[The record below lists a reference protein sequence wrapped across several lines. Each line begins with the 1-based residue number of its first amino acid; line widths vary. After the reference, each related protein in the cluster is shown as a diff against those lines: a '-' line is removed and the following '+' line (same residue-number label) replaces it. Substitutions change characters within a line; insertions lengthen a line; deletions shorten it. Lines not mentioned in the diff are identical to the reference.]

1 MYKWIDHIVVRVKNL
16 DEGLRDYEGKMGL
29 KRREDPKEIPELGM
43 KRAILPLGDDGRFI
57 EICEPMGEGA
67 IGNAMAKYGEGLH
80 LVALGVDD
88 LQAAK
93 AEMKANGARLIE
105 AGKMVFV
112 HPKDGHGVMYQLVER
127 K

>member
-1 MYKWIDHIVVRVKNL
+1 MFKWIDHIVVRVK
-16 DEGLRDYEGKMGL
+16 DIEEGLRDYEGKMGL
-29 KRREDPKEIPELGM
+29 KRREDPKDMPEIGM

-57 EICEPMGEGA
+57 EICEPLGEGA
-67 IGNAMAKYGEGLH
+67 IGSALAKHGEGLH

-93 AEMKANGARLIE
+93 TEMESNGARLIE
-105 AGKMVFV
+105 AGSMVFV

>member
-1 MYKWIDHIVVRVKNL
+1 MYKWIDHIVVRVK
-16 DEGLRDYEGKMGL
+16 DIEEGLQDYEGKMGL

-43 KRAILPLGDDGRFI
+43 KRAILPLGDYGRFI
-57 EICEPMGEGA
+57 EICEPLGEGA
-67 IGNAMAKYGEGLH
+67 IGNALEKHSEGLH

-88 LQAAK
+88 IEAAK
-93 AEMKANGARLIE
+93 AEMQSNGARLIE

>member
-1 MYKWIDHIVVRVKNL
+1 
-16 DEGLRDYEGKMGL
+16 
-29 KRREDPKEIPELGM
+29 M
-43 KRAILPLGDDGRFI
+43 KRAILLLGDYGRFI
-57 EICEPMGEGA
+57 EICDRLAGA
-67 IGNAMAKYGEGLH
+67 IGNALEKHSEGLH

-88 LQAAK
+88 IEAAK
-93 AEMKANGARLIE
+93 AEMQLIE

>member
-1 MYKWIDHIVVRVKNL
+1 MKDIE
-16 DEGLRDYEGKMGL
+16 EGLRDYEGKMGL

-57 EICEPMGEGA
+57 EICEPFGEGA
-67 IGNAMAKYGEGLH
+67 IGSAMEKHGEGLH
-80 LVALGVDD
+80 LVALGVEDIE
-88 LQAAK
+88 AAK
-93 AEMKANGARLIE
+93 TEMKSNGARLIE
-105 AGKMVFV
+105 VGKMVFV

>member
-1 MYKWIDHIVVRVKNL
+1 MYKWIDHIVVRVK
-16 DEGLRDYEGKMGL
+16 DIEEGLRDYEGKMGL
-29 KRREDPKEIPELGM
+29 KRREDPKDMPEIGM

-57 EICEPMGEGA
+57 EICEPLGEGA
-67 IGNAMAKYGEGLH
+67 IGSALAKYGEGLH

-93 AEMKANGARLIE
+93 TEMESNGARLIE
-105 AGKMVFV
+105 AGSMVFV

>member
-1 MYKWIDHIVVRVKNL
+1 MYKWIDHIVVRVKNIE
-16 DEGLRDYEGKMGL
+16 EGLRDYEGKMGL

-57 EICEPMGEGA
+57 EICEPFGEGA
-67 IGNAMAKYGEGLH
+67 IGSAMEKHGEGLH
-80 LVALGVDD
+80 LVALGVEDIE
-88 LQAAK
+88 AAK
-93 AEMKANGARLIE
+93 TEMKSNGARLIE

>member
-1 MYKWIDHIVVRVKNL
+1 MYKWIDHIVVRVKDI
-16 DEGLRDYEGKMGL
+16 DEGLQDYEGKMGL

-57 EICEPMGEGA
+57 EICEPLGEGA
-67 IGNAMAKYGEGLH
+67 IEKHGEGLH

-88 LQAAK
+88 IEAAK
-93 AEMKANGARLIE
+93 AEMQSNGARLIE
-105 AGKMVFV
+105 TGKMVFV